1 MTLESA
7 VGTVLCQL
15 SAPLCAAEGNFVMG
29 VYLVTIIAIL
39 AAAIGEAVG
48 HRFAWA
54 ALWAA
59 TC

>member
-1 MTLESA
+1 
-7 VGTVLCQL
+7 
-15 SAPLCAAEGNFVMG
+15 MG

-54 ALWAA
+54 ALWSA
-59 TC
+59 TVVSPSRWPLSC